1 MEKLKVEKIS
11 VSFNEKEVLKDISFD
26 IKDGEF
32 VSILGTSGCGKST
45 ILNVLSGILKQN
57 DGNVFVDGEKINGIS
72 QKFAYMPQKD
82 LLLPWK
88 NIESNVRLFEEINNI
103 KEKKVVDFE
112 KFGLKGTEK
121 MYPHELSGGMRQR
134 VAFLRTTMCN
144 ADIFLLDEPFASL
157 DVCTR
162 NSMQDWLL
170 SMQFNKTTVLVT
182 HDIDEA
188 IYLSNKIFI
197 LKDGKITAKFEINHE
212 KRTREW
218 LFEQVDIKKKI
229 YKVMSE

>member
-197 LKDGKITAKFEINHE
+197 LKDGKITDKFEINHE